1 MKPQP
6 VLELGNVRIDY
17 PRDIRHETLCDA
29 AVNQESNKPAHA
41 AHVSCRQAMILTTA
55 AACAVMSCKPS
66 NDAFVDVTSCDLR
79 LVQPLGK
86 VTGAIA
92 VTRHCQSRVPKA
104 AQVPGELLYKR
115 PQAARIHAP
124 QASS

>member
-1 MKPQP
+1 
-6 VLELGNVRIDY
+6 
-17 PRDIRHETLCDA
+17 
-29 AVNQESNKPAHA
+29 
-41 AHVSCRQAMILTTA
+41 
-55 AACAVMSCKPS
+55 MSCKS
-66 NDAFVDVTSCDLR
+66 GDDAFVDVNSRDLR
-79 LVQPLGK
+79 AVQPLGK

-92 VTRHCQSRVPKA
+92 VTCHCQSRVPKA